1 MFKTIILKGHYRWIV
16 PLAIVLVTIYLTSCY
31 NKIESF
37 EMENT
42 LKKMMGKVKKIKN
55 KEANELKNEK
65 KDLLGEKTPEEVLE
79 DIEKDITEDKKEI
92 KKVKDKTEIKKDIT
106 EDKKDINK
114 VLNLTETLEKEVE
127 KLKKELKN
135 DDKADEDIKLLK
147 GLEEEIKKIKE
158 KSIKKENF
166 ANFSNVDGYN
176 LSNYESIFPKRK
188 VNKFSTIKHKTKP
201 DILGY
206 ECDINNKILQYES
219 TNVFQKYHP
228 EKQIDRPKF
237 MYHRHDGNIS
247 PYITDE
253 NRFDISQF
261 NVFRH
266 T

>member
-42 LKKMMGKVKKIKN
+42 LKKMMDKAKKIKD
-55 KEANELKNEK
+55 KEINELEKEK

-79 DIEKDITEDKKEI
+79 DVEKDITEDKKEI
-92 KKVKDKTEIKKDIT
+92 KKVKNKK
-106 EDKKDINK
+106 EINK
-114 VLNLTETLEKEVE
+114 VLKLTETLEKEVE

-147 GLEEEIKKIKE
+147 GLEEEIKKLKE

-166 ANFSNVDGYN
+166 VNFSNVDGYN
-176 LSNYESIFPKRK
+176 LGDYDSIFPKRK
-188 VNKFSTIKHKTKP
+188 VNKSSTIKYKTKP

-206 ECDINNKILQYES
+206 ESDINNKILQYES

-266 T
+266 K

>member
-1 MFKTIILKGHYRWIV
+1 MFKTIILKGHSRWIV
-16 PLAIVLVTIYLTSCY
+16 PLAGILITIYLTSCY

-42 LKKMMGKVKKIKN
+42 LKKMMDKSKKIKD
-55 KEANELKNEK
+55 KDVNEREKEK
-65 KDLLGEKTPEEVLE
+65 KDLLGKKTPEEVFE
-79 DIEKDITEDKKEI
+79 DIEKDITEDKKQI
-92 KKVKDKTEIKKDIT
+92 KKVKNKK
-106 EDKKDINK
+106 EINK
-114 VLNLTETLEKEVE
+114 VLKLTETLEKEVE
-127 KLKKELKN
+127 QLKKELKN
-135 DDKADEDIKLLK
+135 DDKSDEDIKLLK

-166 ANFSNVDGYN
+166 ANFSNIGGYN
-176 LSNYESIFPKRK
+176 LSEYESVFPKRK
-188 VNKFSTIKHKTKP
+188 VNNSNTIKYKTKP
-201 DILGY
+201 DIIGF
-206 ECDINNKILQYES
+206 ETDINDKILQYES
-219 TNVFQKYHP
+219 TNVFQKYYP

-247 PYITDE
+247 PHITDE